1 MEEGF
6 RLDKKPNLHYGKTEN
21 IVVFETDKI
30 KSQTVEKHP
39 GLLGGGAESK
49 HLSRC
54 IKVHF
59 PIESTIQDNPE
70 LSTTVE
76 LRVLTQ
82 VTKGQ
87 IISKAI
93 FVFLTSSKK

>member
-30 KSQTVEKHP
+30 KAQTVEKHP

-59 PIESTIQDNPE
+59 PIESTIKDNLE
-70 LSTTVE
+70 LSTIVK
-76 LRVLTQ
+76 LRVLTHITIENQ
-82 VTKGQ
+82 L
-87 IISKAI
+87 
-93 FVFLTSSKK
+93 FVKRS